1 MALSFRL
8 PIINLPARIL
18 LAMLTLVLIG
28 FGSSMKILE
37 LYFKEEK
44 NEYRRERLARKE
56 KAIAAHLSR
65 ELERNID
72 DLKSREDALNVFDSE
87 LSAIADIHNMDVAL
101 YSMSGD
107 LLISS
112 SSELDEVVT
121 FPPQL
126 PEDLNYQRDEAV
138 LLKSD
143 DAREVLMYA
152 SEIKGSN
159 EIPLAVMVVPYSD
172 GVNLPLKDQKF
183 YRSLALLNGL
193 LFLSA
198 TLFAYLLSKSITKG
212 LEAVSDAMRSSA
224 KGGDPKV
231 KWSSK
236 DEIGKLVSEYNRMID
251 VVEKNAKALAQAEK
265 ESAWKEIAQQVAHEI
280 KNPLTPMRLMTQM
293 HALKA
298 EDQTKE
304 SIKEFSEGMLAQI
317 DAMAQVA
324 GDFSQLTNIS
334 SENRKNIDLRE
345 LLRECAA
352 AYPNATLLV
361 PESGQYLV
369 LANQNQ
375 LLRVLNNLLNNAFE
389 AIPRRRKPLV
399 SFGIHEDDENAI
411 LFVRDNGIGIDPDL
425 RSQVFVPQFTTK
437 SRGTG
442 LGLAI
447 VKTIIESFQ
456 GRIWVDSTG
465 GDGTEF
471 VFSIPLV
478 KL

>member
-1 MALSFRL
+1 
-8 PIINLPARIL
+8 
-18 LAMLTLVLIG
+18 
-28 FGSSMKILE
+28 
-37 LYFKEEK
+37 
-44 NEYRRERLARKE
+44 
-56 KAIAAHLSR
+56 
-65 ELERNID
+65 
-72 DLKSREDALNVFDSE
+72 
-87 LSAIADIHNMDVAL
+87 
-101 YSMSGD
+101 MSGD

-121 FPPQL
+121 FPPQI

-265 ESAWKEIAQQVAHEI
+265 ESAWKEIAHTLRLLYSEI
-280 KNPLTPMRLMTQM
+280 PCFRDLLFR
-293 HALKA
+293 
-298 EDQTKE
+298 TK
-304 SIKEFSEGMLAQI
+304 
-317 DAMAQVA
+317 
-324 GDFSQLTNIS
+324 
-334 SENRKNIDLRE
+334 RKR
-345 LLRECAA
+345 LLR
-352 AYPNATLLV
+352 
-361 PESGQYLV
+361 
-369 LANQNQ
+369 
-375 LLRVLNNLLNNAFE
+375 
-389 AIPRRRKPLV
+389 
-399 SFGIHEDDENAI
+399 
-411 LFVRDNGIGIDPDL
+411 
-425 RSQVFVPQFTTK
+425 K
-437 SRGTG
+437 S
-442 LGLAI
+442 
-447 VKTIIESFQ
+447 
-456 GRIWVDSTG
+456 
-465 GDGTEF
+465 
-471 VFSIPLV
+471 
-478 KL
+478 

>member
-1 MALSFRL
+1 
-8 PIINLPARIL
+8 
-18 LAMLTLVLIG
+18 
-28 FGSSMKILE
+28 
-37 LYFKEEK
+37 
-44 NEYRRERLARKE
+44 
-56 KAIAAHLSR
+56 
-65 ELERNID
+65 
-72 DLKSREDALNVFDSE
+72 
-87 LSAIADIHNMDVAL
+87 
-101 YSMSGD
+101 
-107 LLISS
+107 
-112 SSELDEVVT
+112 
-121 FPPQL
+121 
-126 PEDLNYQRDEAV
+126 
-138 LLKSD
+138 
-143 DAREVLMYA
+143 
-152 SEIKGSN
+152 
-159 EIPLAVMVVPYSD
+159 
-172 GVNLPLKDQKF
+172 VNLPLKDQKF

-389 AIPRRRKPLV
+389 AVPRRRKPLV

>member
-1 MALSFRL
+1 MTFSFRL

-44 NEYRRERLARKE
+44 TEYRRERLARKE

-121 FPPQL
+121 FPPQI

-304 SIKEFSEGMLAQI
+304 SI
-317 DAMAQVA
+317 
-324 GDFSQLTNIS
+324 
-334 SENRKNIDLRE
+334 
-345 LLRECAA
+345 
-352 AYPNATLLV
+352 
-361 PESGQYLV
+361 
-369 LANQNQ
+369 
-375 LLRVLNNLLNNAFE
+375 
-389 AIPRRRKPLV
+389 
-399 SFGIHEDDENAI
+399 
-411 LFVRDNGIGIDPDL
+411 
-425 RSQVFVPQFTTK
+425 
-437 SRGTG
+437 
-442 LGLAI
+442 
-447 VKTIIESFQ
+447 
-456 GRIWVDSTG
+456 
-465 GDGTEF
+465 
-471 VFSIPLV
+471 
-478 KL
+478 

>member
-1 MALSFRL
+1 
-8 PIINLPARIL
+8 

-224 KGGDPKV
+224 KVGDPKV

-236 DEIGKLVSEYNRMID
+236 
-251 VVEKNAKALAQAEK
+251 
-265 ESAWKEIAQQVAHEI
+265 
-280 KNPLTPMRLMTQM
+280 MR
-293 HALKA
+293 
-298 EDQTKE
+298 
-304 SIKEFSEGMLAQI
+304 
-317 DAMAQVA
+317 
-324 GDFSQLTNIS
+324 
-334 SENRKNIDLRE
+334 
-345 LLRECAA
+345 
-352 AYPNATLLV
+352 
-361 PESGQYLV
+361 
-369 LANQNQ
+369 
-375 LLRVLNNLLNNAFE
+375 
-389 AIPRRRKPLV
+389 
-399 SFGIHEDDENAI
+399 
-411 LFVRDNGIGIDPDL
+411 
-425 RSQVFVPQFTTK
+425 
-437 SRGTG
+437 
-442 LGLAI
+442 
-447 VKTIIESFQ
+447 
-456 GRIWVDSTG
+456 
-465 GDGTEF
+465 
-471 VFSIPLV
+471 
-478 KL
+478 